1 MMQTKQKAK
10 YWDNLAKNSAS
21 ATRFD
26 DLMAEQYRRVH
37 LNLLSGWT
45 DVRESRRILK
55 TDLFAEAMHPNRAF
69 LCEIMKINK
78 NVVGIDISPEIA
90 SMARKRAARHC
101 EDFSDAYLGCDV
113 KNLPFANNSFDLIIS
128 DSTLDHF
135 HREDEIV
142 TALLELSRVIKPGG
156 TLILTMDNKSN
167 VTEPL
172 FRLWI
177 LLGLSPF
184 FIGKT
189 YSVKELKQALESV
202 GLHVVDTT
210 AIMHNPR
217 FFTKAVI
224 ALIRKIAPR
233 RFDGLIRK
241 TLVFFDSLERRRTR
255 YLTAQ
260 FIAAKAVKTV

>member
-45 DVRESRRILK
+45 DVR
-55 TDLFAEAMHPNRAF
+55 
-69 LCEIMKINK
+69 
-78 NVVGIDISPEIA
+78 EIA